1 MSDWWFWFTRPL
13 AEFAGSLALVVG
25 LGLFLLVWGTV
36 AALWTW
42 VGLHW
47 VRRKIQDLWSGGDH
61 EVR

>member
-25 LGLFLLVWGTV
+25 LGLFLF
-36 AALWTW
+36 AALFVW

-47 VRRKIQDLWSGGDH
+47 MRRKIQDLWSGGGH

>member
-25 LGLFLLVWGTV
+25 LGLSLF
-36 AALWTW
+36 AALWAW

-47 VRRKIQDLWSGGDH
+47 MRRKIQDLWSGGDH